1 GKVFTHVAQLG
12 GIRNIN
18 QFKVQVVPDAVLAAQ
33 MGAGNVIPLRG
44 PQQPPH
50 SLSFNSNV
58 AQMPSAGGDLAG
70 ENAETGASLE
80 AGAATPS
87 TS

>member
-1 GKVFTHVAQLG
+1 VAQLA

-44 PQQPPH
+44 PQQSPH
-50 SLSFNSNV
+50 LSFNSNV